1 MIPAH
6 LLVVP
11 DSWLPVADAAPT
23 SFRLRP
29 YSRSI
34 LPRGLDDITMP
45 RCEVVEDDDDLGNG
59 DEGKLRTQAMA
70 SEAASVKPKQ
80 ILRLSRFA

>member
-1 MIPAH
+1 
-6 LLVVP
+6 
-11 DSWLPVADAAPT
+11 
-23 SFRLRP
+23 
-29 YSRSI
+29 
-34 LPRGLDDITMP
+34 MP